1 MRNITARRMTTR
13 AAILACQGSQWT
25 QDEVID
31 DSSPRGGAVTRDT
44 LSPVQ
49 GFY

>member
-25 QDEVID
+25 QDEVTEEVT
-31 DSSPRGGAVTRDT
+31 GGAVTRDT

>member
-1 MRNITARRMTTR
+1 MERTR
-13 AAILACQGSQWT
+13 
-25 QDEVID
+25 DEVTEEVT
-31 DSSPRGGAVTRDT
+31 GGAVTRDT